1 MVAGKALSTGL
12 STSQV
17 LTVGQLNFLLLL
29 SLLRVCP
36 ENQGNW

>member
-17 LTVGQLNFLLLL
+17 LTVGQLNLLLL
-29 SLLRVCP
+29 LLLRVCP